1 MMLAFIAVIGCG
13 KSATEEESRF
23 LVDRSLSIGDPNQ
36 QVQDPNL
43 DDRATIFAEENID
56 RLLSRT
62 GILLIRAHRVSFAQ
76 RVEDLKTIL
85 VISNRLMQLQD
96 RLNVDQ
102 RLFAIQSKIRSLL
115 QLHATGD
122 RQYRE
127 ELLEVIDEFSDDS
140 DDDVRRV
147 SLTALAAVRM
157 SDFLRTGNG
166 SFEKLE
172 VLVTRI
178 VSEFPDDEIAAGE
191 LQDIAFQLM
200 LRNKRQQ
207 AIGIMQKMSDV
218 YACSANPE
226 LNHLA
231 TVLRDRVGMAEGQLQ
246 DLANELL
253 SDDSCHC
260 ETVLDVV
267 RKLSNMRDIDFDT
280 YRELMT
286 AIGWLEE
293 VDLYDEAKMSLANI
307 SRNAPGYS
315 NPQLVEQAEIDVQ
328 KGIGRLNLLNQKLT
342 VSGQNAD
349 GLRVTTD
356 QFDNPILVLFFWSAD
371 YSQSLQ
377 GFEQFMGVREKFG
390 QSVQC
395 IGVCVDREVDQA
407 KAMFGA
413 ENRGWKNIYRTTNQD
428 DEASIKSTRVQFVPY
443 VMLLDQQHRVRD
455 INVRARDLIDNV
467 ETLLGEQHRLD
478 QTAGTR

>member
-1 MMLAFIAVIGCG
+1 MKFVFLYVITIPLELLADVLLQWENVNSRRTEVLCANGMSIRRSRFGPSEVSLANAWLIIMLALISVIGCG

-23 LVDRSLSIGDPNQ
+23 LVDRSLSIGNPNQ
-36 QVQDPNL
+36 QAQDPNL

-96 RLNVDQ
+96 RLKVDQ

-127 ELLEVIDEFSDDS
+127 ELLEVIDEFLNDS
-140 DDDVRRV
+140 NDDVRRV

-178 VSEFPDDEIAAGE
+178 VSEFPDDEMAAGE
-191 LQDIAFQLM
+191 LQDIALQLM

-207 AIGIMQKMSDV
+207 AIEIMRIMSDV

-231 TVLRDRVGMAEGQLQ
+231 TVLTDRVGMAERQLE

-253 SDDSCHC
+253 SGDSGHC
-260 ETVLDVV
+260 ETFLDVV
-267 RKLSNMRDIDFDT
+267 RKLSNMKDVDFDT

-286 AIGWLEE
+286 AIRWLEE

-307 SRNAPGYS
+307 CRNAPGYS
-315 NPQLVEQAEIDVQ
+315 NSRLVEQA
-328 KGIGRLNLLNQKLT
+328 
-342 VSGQNAD
+342 
-349 GLRVTTD
+349 
-356 QFDNPILVLFFWSAD
+356 
-371 YSQSLQ
+371 
-377 GFEQFMGVREKFG
+377 
-390 QSVQC
+390 
-395 IGVCVDREVDQA
+395 
-407 KAMFGA
+407 
-413 ENRGWKNIYRTTNQD
+413 D
-428 DEASIKSTRVQFVPY
+428 D
-443 VMLLDQQHRVRD
+443 
-455 INVRARDLIDNV
+455 
-467 ETLLGEQHRLD
+467 
-478 QTAGTR
+478 